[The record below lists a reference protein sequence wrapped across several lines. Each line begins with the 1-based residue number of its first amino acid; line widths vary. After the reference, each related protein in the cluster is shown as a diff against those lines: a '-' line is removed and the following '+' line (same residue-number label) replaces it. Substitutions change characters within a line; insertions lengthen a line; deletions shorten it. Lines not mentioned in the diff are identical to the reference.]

1 MKRKCHF
8 GSHAESTKYGKECL
22 QPSSCLASSTG
33 DYIHCQE
40 KVLNAGDIFV
50 IIVGPLAGIK
60 VLDLTHTLSG
70 PMATMIL
77 GDYGAEVIKVERP
90 GSGDETRSWG
100 PPFVGSEA
108 SGNKE
113 SAYYLCLNRNKRSL
127 TLNIKDPRGQE
138 IMHKLA
144 READVFIANFPAG
157 KLKKY
162 QLGWEDMHKINDQ
175 LVYLNITGYG
185 ESGPYANRAAYDLI
199 MEGET
204 GLTDLVSRL
213 ANSKAPLTAGLPVA
227 DIFTA
232 LYAQGAVMAGLLRR
246 QTNGKGTYL
255 ETSLFECQMAALTNY
270 ASNVLLSKHNGN
282 NRRIDDSSHHPT
294 LTPYQPVPAE
304 GGEFF
309 NIAANND
316 AQFAAL
322 CTVLGHPEWAKDSR
336 FSSNSQR
343 TAHRAELIKNISE
356 VTEKQPAS
364 YWIRELNSVGVPCGR
379 INTIG
384 QALSHPQMQ
393 PCQMIQTVQ
402 HSQLGPIDLV
412 GPAVKVQ
419 GKIGTITAPPALGEH
434 TNEILQELS
443 YSQEEIE
450 KLRQDG
456 VI

>member
-1 MKRKCHF
+1 MRIKV
-8 GSHAESTKYGKECL
+8 
-22 QPSSCLASSTG
+22 SSLTW
-33 DYIHCQE
+33 I
-40 KVLNAGDIFV
+40 
-50 IIVGPLAGIK
+50 GPLAGIK

-108 SGNKE
+108 SENKE
-113 SAYYLCLNRNKRSL
+113 SAYFLCLNRNKRSV
-127 TLNIKDPRGQE
+127 TVNFKDPRGQE

-144 READVFIANFPAG
+144 KEADVFIANFPAG
-157 KLKKY
+157 KLKKCR
-162 QLGWEDMHKINDQ
+162 LGWQDLHKINER
-175 LVYLNITGYG
+175 LVYVNITGYG
-185 ESGPYANRAAYDLI
+185 ENGPYANCAAYDLI

-204 GLTDLVSRL
+204 GLTDLISRL
-213 ANSKAPLTAGLPVA
+213 ANSKTPLTAGLPVA

-232 LYAQGAVMAGLLRR
+232 LYAHGAVMAGLLQR
-246 QTNGKGTYL
+246 QSTGKGVYL
-255 ETSLFECQMAALTNY
+255 ETSLFESQMAALTNY
-270 ASNVLLSKHNGN
+270 ASNVLLCKHNGN

-294 LTPYQPVPAE
+294 LTPYQPFPAE

-316 AQFAAL
+316 TQFASL
-322 CTVLGHPEWAKDSR
+322 CSVLGHPEWAKDAR

-343 TAHRAELIKNISE
+343 TANRAELIKNISQIT
-356 VTEKQPAS
+356 VKQPAS
-364 YWIRELNSVGVPCGR
+364 YWIRELNAVGVPCGR

-384 QALSHPQMQ
+384 QALSHPQVQ
-393 PCQMIQTVQ
+393 ACQMIQSVQ
-402 HSQLGPIDLV
+402 HSQLGSIDLV
-412 GPAVKVQ
+412 GPAVKVD
-419 GKIGTITAPPALGEH
+419 GKIGKLSAPPQLSEH
-434 TNEILQELS
+434 TDEILQELS
-443 YSQEEIE
+443 YSKEEIK